1 MIKEDELGLVLLD
14 LWCAKIKNI
23 DIFEIV
29 SHIEQYG
36 KTWFSAKM
44 DMSIGLGN
52 LEQWFCLEYS
62 LVLAKTIAPFR
73 RYMWLTETW
82 RN

>member
-1 MIKEDELGLVLLD
+1 MYRLSFNSNLKVVLSYLIKEDELGLVLLD

-36 KTWFSAKM
+36 KTWFLSMK
-44 DMSIGLGN
+44 
-52 LEQWFCLEYS
+52 W
-62 LVLAKTIAPFR
+62 VTLAVMEF
-73 RYMWLTETW
+73 WS
-82 RN
+82 

>member
-36 KTWFSAKM
+36 KTWFLSMKWVTLAVM
-44 DMSIGLGN
+44 EFWSLYN
-52 LEQWFCLEYS
+52 LVWFASNPLEEIIS
-62 LVLAKTIAPFR
+62 G
-73 RYMWLTETW
+73 
-82 RN
+82 

>member
-1 MIKEDELGLVLLD
+1 MIKGDELGLVLLD

-36 KTWFSAKM
+36 KTWFLSMK
-44 DMSIGLGN
+44 
-52 LEQWFCLEYS
+52 W
-62 LVLAKTIAPFR
+62 VTLAVMEF
-73 RYMWLTETW
+73 WS
-82 RN
+82 